1 MKKLHEI
8 TRAILTHEKEEF
20 DKSFTLSQIKELDEM
35 IEGNLDSTSYNYIEP
50 DFTKYTYVA
59 LRQDEIDNI
68 WTDSLIDLADDCY
81 ISELPEHLKKYFDYD
96 KFVEDAQYDGRAS
109 HFNGYDGST
118 ELETEDYYIYYHNQ
132 NYKRG

>member
-20 DKSFTLSQIKELDEM
+20 DKTFTISQIKELDES
-35 IEGNLDSTSYNYIEP
+35 IDIDPKWYNYIEP

-59 LRQDEIDNI
+59 FDKFWIDDI

-96 KFVEDAQYDGRAS
+96 KFVEDYKEGGRAH
-109 HFNGYDGST
+109 HFNGYDGNT
-118 ELETEDYYIYYHNQ
+118 ELETDNYFIYYHNQ

>member
-1 MKKLHEI
+1 MKNLHEI

-59 LRQDEIDNI
+59 LDKCQID
-68 WTDSLIDLADDCY
+68 DLWYDATVESIEDCY
-81 ISELPEHLKKYFDYD
+81 LNGVPEQIKNYFNYD
-96 KFVEDAQYDGRAS
+96 KFFEDVQQDGRAN

>member
-1 MKKLHEI
+1 MKNLHEI

-20 DKSFTLSQIKELDEM
+20 DKTFTLSQIKELDEM
-35 IEGNLDSTSYNYIEP
+35 IEGNLESKSYNYIEP

-59 LRQDEIDNI
+59 LRQDKIDDI

-81 ISELPEHLKKYFDYD
+81 LNGVPEQIKNYFDYD
-96 KFVEDAQYDGRAS
+96 KFVEDAQNDGRAS

>member
-1 MKKLHEI
+1 MKNLHEI

-20 DKSFTLSQIKELDEM
+20 DKTFTLSQIKELEEM

-59 LRQDEIDNI
+59 LRQDEIDDI

-96 KFVEDAQYDGRAS
+96 KFVEDGKEDGRPQ

>member
-1 MKKLHEI
+1 MKNLHEI

-35 IEGNLDSTSYNYIEP
+35 IEGNLDWKSYNYIEP

-59 LRQDEIDNI
+59 LRQDEIDDI
-68 WTDSLIDLADDCY
+68 WTDSLIDLVADCY
-81 ISELPEHLKKYFDYD
+81 IRELPEHLKQYFDYD
-96 KFVEDAQYDGRAS
+96 KFVEDCKEDGRA
-109 HFNGYDGST
+109 HNFNGYDGST

>member
-1 MKKLHEI
+1 MKNLHEI

-20 DKSFTLSQIKELDEM
+20 DKTFTLSQIKELDEM
-35 IEGNLDSTSYNYIEP
+35 IEDNLCSTSYNYIEP

-59 LRQDEIDNI
+59 LDKCQIDDL
-68 WTDSLIDLADDCY
+68 WYDSIIDLVEDCY
-81 ISELPEHLKKYFDYD
+81 KNYFNYD
-96 KFVEDAQYDGRAS
+96 KFFEDVQQDGRAN

>member
-1 MKKLHEI
+1 MKNLHEI

-35 IEGNLDSTSYNYIEP
+35 IEGNLDWKSYNYIEP

-59 LRQDEIDNI
+59 FDKFWIDNI

-81 ISELPEHLKKYFDYD
+81 LNGVPELIKNYFDYD
-96 KFVEDAQYDGRAS
+96 KFVEDGKEDGRAS

>member
-20 DKSFTLSQIKELDEM
+20 DKSFTLSQIKELDES
-35 IEGNLDSTSYNYIEP
+35 INIDPKWYNYIEP

-59 LRQDEIDNI
+59 FDKFWIDNI
-68 WTDSLIDLADDCY
+68 WTDSLINLADDCY
-81 ISELPEHLKKYFDYD
+81 LNGVPELIKNYFDYD
-96 KFVEDAQYDGRAS
+96 KFVEDYKQDGRAS

-118 ELETEDYYIYYHNQ
+118 ELETEDYFIYYHNQ

>member
-20 DKSFTLSQIKELDEM
+20 DKTFALSQIKELDEM
-35 IEGNLDSTSYNYIEP
+35 IEENYESCGYTYIEP

-59 LRQDEIDNI
+59 LRQDEIDDI
-68 WTDSLIDLADDCY
+68 WTDSLIDLADDCF

-96 KFVEDAQYDGRAS
+96 KFVEDYKEYGRPH
-109 HFNGYDGST
+109 HFNGYDGNT

>member
-1 MKKLHEI
+1 MENLHEI

-20 DKSFTLSQIKELDEM
+20 DKTFTLSQIKELDES
-35 IEGNLDSTSYNYIEP
+35 INIDPKWYNYIEP

-59 LRQDEIDNI
+59 FDKFWIDNI

-81 ISELPEHLKKYFDYD
+81 LNGVPELIKNYFDYD
-96 KFVEDAQYDGRAS
+96 KFVEDCKQDGRAS
-109 HFNGYDGST
+109 HFNGYDGTT

>member
-35 IEGNLDSTSYNYIEP
+35 LQYNYESCGYTYIEP
-50 DFTKYTYVA
+50 EFTKYTYVA
-59 LRQDEIDNI
+59 LRQDEIDDI
-68 WTDSLIDLADDCY
+68 WTDSLIDLANDCY

-96 KFVEDAQYDGRAS
+96 KFVEDYMEDGRAN

>member
-1 MKKLHEI
+1 MKNLHEI

-20 DKSFTLSQIKELDEM
+20 DKTFTLSQIKELDES
-35 IEGNLDSTSYNYIEP
+35 IDIDPKWNNYIEP

-59 LRQDEIDNI
+59 FDKFWIDDI

-96 KFVEDAQYDGRAS
+96 KFVQDCKEDGRAHNFNDYDGR
-109 HFNGYDGST
+109 T
-118 ELETEDYYIYYHNQ
+118 ELETDDYFIYYLNE

>member
-8 TRAILTHEKEEF
+8 TRAIITHEKEEF

-35 IEGNLDSTSYNYIEP
+35 IEDNLCSTSYNYTEP

-59 LRQDEIDNI
+59 LAKGQIDDLWYDDIVDLVDE
-68 WTDSLIDLADDCY
+68 CY
-81 ISELPEHLKKYFDYD
+81 LNGVPEQVKNYFNYD
-96 KFVEDAQYDGRAS
+96 KFFEDAQNDGRAN
-109 HFNGYDGST
+109 HFNGYDGNT

>member
-8 TRAILTHEKEEF
+8 TRAIITHEKEEF
-20 DKSFTLSQIKELDEM
+20 DKTFILSQIKELDES
-35 IEGNLDSTSYNYIEP
+35 INIDPKWYNYIEP

-59 LRQDEIDNI
+59 FDKFWIDNI

-81 ISELPEHLKKYFDYD
+81 IGELPEHLKQYFDYD
-96 KFVEDAQYDGRAS
+96 KFVEDWKEHGRAYN
-109 HFNGYDGST
+109 FNGYDGTT
-118 ELETEDYYIYYHNQ
+118 ELETDNYFIYYHNQ

>member
-1 MKKLHEI
+1 MKNLHEI

-20 DKSFTLSQIKELDEM
+20 DKSFTLSQIKELDRM
-35 IEGNLDSTSYNYIEP
+35 IEGNLDSKSYNYIEP

-59 LRQDEIDNI
+59 LRQDEIDDI
-68 WTDSLIDLADDCY
+68 WTDSLIDLADEWY
-81 ISELPEHLKKYFDYD
+81 IGELPEHLNHNFDYD
-96 KFVEDAQYDGRAS
+96 KFVEDYKEGGRAN
-109 HFNGYDGST
+109 HFNGYDGNT

>member
-20 DKSFTLSQIKELDEM
+20 DKTFTLSQIKELDEM

-59 LRQDEIDNI
+59 LDKYQIDDL
-68 WTDSLIDLADDCY
+68 WYDSIVDLVDDCY
-81 ISELPEHLKKYFDYD
+81 LNGTPEQVKKYFNYN
-96 KFVEDAQYDGRAS
+96 KFFEDAQYDGRAN
-109 HFNGYDGST
+109 HFNGYDGDT